1 MKILMPT
8 TEFPPAPGG
17 ISVVAWEQAQGL
29 ARLGHEVLVETLDF
43 SQFGPPPES
52 HPNCKVNYRPVLA
65 RSIVRLVPLI
75 LRNIRAARA
84 FRPDVVLCPQY
95 RGTGIPAVIAAKFAG
110 APLVMY
116 AHGNE
121 YKTELDS
128 AVRRN
133 LASWNLTNA
142 CRILTNSSN
151 TRQLLHKWYP
161 HITATASVVHPAIH
175 REILQ
180 SAKAIQEG
188 QVLRAQWLEQLGLPA
203 TNGTILFGSLSRI
216 TEQKGIDL
224 TIRALAKVLLHAGDL
239 KLAYIV
245 GGIGPDLEKFRAMAR
260 SLKIENRVA
269 FIGPITY
276 PENTAFFNAID
287 IFVQPSQ
294 PVFNLIESFGISP
307 LEAQACGKP
316 VISTNWGGL
325 PEAVDKDKSGILIPT
340 QNFPALVEAM
350 TKLASDP
357 ILRRQMANAG
367 RAHAEEFSWDHHV
380 EQVERVLIEAVEEYR
395 SRKH

>member
-1 MKILMPT
+1 
-8 TEFPPAPGG
+8 
-17 ISVVAWEQAQGL
+17 
-29 ARLGHEVLVETLDF
+29 
-43 SQFGPPPES
+43 
-52 HPNCKVNYRPVLA
+52 
-65 RSIVRLVPLI
+65 
-75 LRNIRAARA
+75 
-84 FRPDVVLCPQY
+84 
-95 RGTGIPAVIAAKFAG
+95 
-110 APLVMY
+110 
-116 AHGNE
+116 
-121 YKTELDS
+121 
-128 AVRRN
+128 
-133 LASWNLTNA
+133 
-142 CRILTNSSN
+142 
-151 TRQLLHKWYP
+151 
-161 HITATASVVHPAIH
+161 
-175 REILQ
+175 
-180 SAKAIQEG
+180 
-188 QVLRAQWLEQLGLPA
+188 
-203 TNGTILFGSLSRI
+203 
-216 TEQKGIDL
+216 
-224 TIRALAKVLLHAGDL
+224 
-239 KLAYIV
+239 
-245 GGIGPDLEKFRAMAR
+245 MAR